1 MQMLQKEG
9 GRRSVAEEQGT
20 RKDSG
25 GDAAAAAS
33 VWPCGWAA
41 QCDQELTKLFV
52 AGICDAGE
60 GAADTA
66 FTYIQGRFRGEQ
78 RRDGQGEVGTAII
91 S

>member
-41 QCDQELTKLFV
+41 QCD
-52 AGICDAGE
+52 
-60 GAADTA
+60 
-66 FTYIQGRFRGEQ
+66 
-78 RRDGQGEVGTAII
+78 
-91 S
+91 